1 MKIEYIFDEF
11 KDLYPSMVENVMN
24 IFQHGP
30 YGIIVKLKDGK
41 VFEFYILDKTF
52 RQLPA
57 SSEDMSDEE
66 RMKLFGDNLYRIMYR
81 KGVSQEE
88 LSKEIGITQT
98 MFSRYV
104 TGKSSPSFYTVEK
117 IIKYLDCSYEELT
130 YDYWW
135 KGETSDWWIS
145 KRVWYKFKKNDEIK
159 KHYSSRTIQSNR
171 YHSTVIKH
179 IYITGKSKPNI
190 YKAYAM
196 AEYVGC
202 SIDELM
208 REPMEQ
214 K

>member
-11 KDLYPSMVENVMN
+11 KDLYPSMVESVMN

-30 YGIIVKLKDGK
+30 YGIIVKLYDGK

-130 YDYWW
+130 YDY
-135 KGETSDWWIS
+135 
-145 KRVWYKFKKNDEIK
+145 
-159 KHYSSRTIQSNR
+159 
-171 YHSTVIKH
+171 
-179 IYITGKSKPNI
+179 
-190 YKAYAM
+190 
-196 AEYVGC
+196 
-202 SIDELM
+202 
-208 REPMEQ
+208 
-214 K
+214 

>member
-66 RMKLFGDNLYRIMYR
+66 RMKLFGDNLYRRMYR

-98 MFSRYV
+98 MFSRYI

-117 IIKYLDCSYEELT
+117 IIK
-130 YDYWW
+130 
-135 KGETSDWWIS
+135 
-145 KRVWYKFKKNDEIK
+145 
-159 KHYSSRTIQSNR
+159 
-171 YHSTVIKH
+171 
-179 IYITGKSKPNI
+179 ITAPRK
-190 YKAYAM
+190 
-196 AEYVGC
+196 
-202 SIDELM
+202 
-208 REPMEQ
+208 
-214 K
+214 

>member
-1 MKIEYIFDEF
+1 MRIEYIFDEF
-11 KDLYPSMVENVMN
+11 KDLYPSMVENVTN
-24 IFQHGP
+24 VFQHGP

-52 RQLPA
+52 RQLPS

-130 YDYWW
+130 YDYW
-135 KGETSDWWIS
+135 
-145 KRVWYKFKKNDEIK
+145 
-159 KHYSSRTIQSNR
+159 
-171 YHSTVIKH
+171 
-179 IYITGKSKPNI
+179 
-190 YKAYAM
+190 
-196 AEYVGC
+196 
-202 SIDELM
+202 
-208 REPMEQ
+208 
-214 K
+214 

>member
-30 YGIIVKLKDGK
+30 YGIIVKLYDGK

-52 RQLPA
+52 RQLPS
-57 SSEDMSDEE
+57 SSEGMSDEE

-117 IIKYLDCSYEELT
+117 IIKYLNCSYEELT
-130 YDYWW
+130 YDY
-135 KGETSDWWIS
+135 
-145 KRVWYKFKKNDEIK
+145 
-159 KHYSSRTIQSNR
+159 
-171 YHSTVIKH
+171 
-179 IYITGKSKPNI
+179 
-190 YKAYAM
+190 
-196 AEYVGC
+196 
-202 SIDELM
+202 L
-208 REPMEQ
+208 
-214 K
+214 